1 MGKKVSQKDIAKEVG
16 VSTALVSY
24 VLNNL
29 KEGRISKE
37 IASRIREV
45 AQKLNYRP
53 NQIAKS
59 LKTSKTYT
67 IGLIVADIS
76 NPFSSTLARI
86 VEDEVNKFNYTVIF
100 GSSDENAQ
108 KAERVVDTLLNRQ
121 VDGLIISPP
130 AQSEKLIRDLQKQD
144 IPFVLLDRYF
154 PDIKTNYVVLNN
166 YEAAF
171 MATKHLLEADCK
183 RIGIVSYNT
192 ELFHLQERKRGYSSA
207 LKEAKLSSKKS
218 WIKEVD
224 ISNDKKEIEKA
235 VKELLNLPEPVD
247 ALLFAS
253 NIIAAYGL
261 RYINTLPLRV
271 PDDLSI
277 VSFDETEALDL
288 FYAPLTY
295 IKQPLQEMGQMA
307 TKILL
312 ECIGSNNKVTQV
324 DMDAQLIV
332 RASSVKLSRQTSS
345 ISHSHT

>member
-1 MGKKVSQKDIAKEVG
+1 M
-16 VSTALVSY
+16 
-24 VLNNL
+24 
-29 KEGRISKE
+29 
-37 IASRIREV
+37 
-45 AQKLNYRP
+45 
-53 NQIAKS
+53 
-59 LKTSKTYT
+59 
-67 IGLIVADIS
+67 
-76 NPFSSTLARI
+76 
-86 VEDEVNKFNYTVIF
+86 
-100 GSSDENAQ
+100 
-108 KAERVVDTLLNRQ
+108 
-121 VDGLIISPP
+121 
-130 AQSEKLIRDLQKQD
+130 
-144 IPFVLLDRYF
+144 
-154 PDIKTNYVVLNN
+154 
-166 YEAAF
+166 
-171 MATKHLLEADCK
+171 
-183 RIGIVSYNT
+183 
-192 ELFHLQERKRGYSSA
+192 
-207 LKEAKLSSKKS
+207 
-218 WIKEVD
+218 D

-271 PDDLSI
+271 PDELSI

-332 RASSVKLSRQTSS
+332 RASSVKSSRQTSS